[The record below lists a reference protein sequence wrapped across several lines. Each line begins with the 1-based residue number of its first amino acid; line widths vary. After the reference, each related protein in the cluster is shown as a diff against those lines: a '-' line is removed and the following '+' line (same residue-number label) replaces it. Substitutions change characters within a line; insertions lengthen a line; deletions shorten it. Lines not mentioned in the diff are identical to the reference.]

1 MGHDS
6 TSQRQEDAMNR
17 TRRTALTATIAA
29 AIIGGA
35 SAVVVANAAEPT
47 AGAETSSAAAS
58 GPTPSATSTTD
69 PVEAQLRDSVRSLED
84 EIAALEL
91 VARLATDG
99 TTTRPS
105 PTATRTAAAFD
116 RHGANAGPGNT
127 GFEDDGVHQHR
138 NRGDDADDADD
149 DADDGGHHNR
159 GSDDSGHD
167 GDDDSGHGGHD
178 DGSDDD

>member
-6 TSQRQEDAMNR
+6 TIPAQEDAMNR

-35 SAVVVANAAEPT
+35 SAVVAANAADST
-47 AGAETSSAAAS
+47 AGAETSAATS
-58 GPTPSATSTTD
+58 SPTSSATSSTD

-91 VARLATDG
+91 VATLATDD

-105 PTATRTAAAFD
+105 ATATRTAVGFD
-116 RHGANAGPGNT
+116 RHGANAGPGNE
-127 GFEDDGVHQHR
+127 GVEDDGVHQHR
-138 NRGDDADDADD
+138 NRGGDDADD
-149 DADDGGHHNR
+149 DDGGHHSS
-159 GSDDSGHD
+159 GDDDSGHGD
-167 GDDDSGHGGHD
+167 DDSSDDDSGHGGHD
-178 DGSDDD
+178 ACGDDD

>member
-1 MGHDS
+1 
-6 TSQRQEDAMNR
+6 MNR

-35 SAVVVANAAEPT
+35 SAVVAANAAEPT
-47 AGAETSSAAAS
+47 AGAESSAATS
-58 GPTPSATSTTD
+58 SPTPSATSSID

-91 VARLATDG
+91 VATLATDG

-105 PTATRTAAAFD
+105 PTATRTTAAFD
-116 RHGANAGPGNT
+116 RHGANSGPGNT
-127 GFEDDGVHQHR
+127 GVEDDGVHQHR
-138 NRGDDADDADD
+138 NRGGDD
-149 DADDGGHHNR
+149 DADDSDDSGHHNR

-167 GDDDSGHGGHD
+167 GDDSAHDDSG
-178 DGSDDD
+178 DDD